1 MLHLLQKT
9 CTLLNILLMEVV
21 VVAELFY
28 DSIVFFVYY
37 LLSYFISKI
46 SGWEPGDMVNIPSNI
61 TDLLW

>member
-1 MLHLLQKT
+1 
-9 CTLLNILLMEVV
+9 MEVV